1 MKMKPGTNEAIIE
14 GVLSEKVVREF
25 DDGAIAGEL
34 VVQVPL
40 SIDGKEHQSIV
51 PLSFYAKPIT
61 KAGKPNS
68 AYKGIKTI
76 LDNAVALNE
85 IDNEKTKPSY
95 IRLRSGQINEN
106 MFFAQDG
113 RFVSF
118 ARIRGNFFDRVK
130 ESDFS
135 PKAVFKVKMIVAD
148 MYPEEITEN
157 GETFETSRLVVIGH
171 IVQYNGAID
180 EVKFFVDNER
190 HVDIISKNWSEGDT
204 VNAQGIIKFI
214 TREVEV
220 AAEEEDGFGEPVI
233 TSETRRVREFVITG
247 GSMGSVEGYDEDD
260 VYEAKKERKAR
271 IAELKETYEAKEK
284 ASSKNTSNDTGF

>member
-1 MKMKPGTNEAIIE
+1 MKMKPGTNEAIVE
-14 GVLSEKVVREF
+14 GILSEKVVREF
-25 DDGAIAGEL
+25 DDGALAGEL
-34 VVQVPL
+34 VVQVPF
-40 SIDGKEHQSIV
+40 SIDGKEYQSLI
-51 PLSFYAKPIT
+51 PISFYTKPIT
-61 KAGKPNS
+61 KAGKPNP

-76 LDNAVALNE
+76 LENAVALNE
-85 IDNEKTKPSY
+85 INSDKTKPSY
-95 IRLRSGQINEN
+95 IRLRNGQISEN

-130 ESDFS
+130 ESDFN

-157 GETFETSRLVVIGH
+157 GETFESDRLVVIGH

-180 EVKFFVDNER
+180 EVKFFVDNTK

-214 TREVEV
+214 TKEVEI
-220 AAEEEDGFGEPVI
+220 AAEEEDGFGEPVV

-247 GSMGSVEGYDEDD
+247 GSMGAVEGYDEDD
-260 VYEAKKERKAR
+260 IFEAKKDRKGR
-271 IAELKETYEAKEK
+271 IAELKETYEEKDK
-284 ASSKNTSNDTGF
+284 ASSKNTSDDTGF